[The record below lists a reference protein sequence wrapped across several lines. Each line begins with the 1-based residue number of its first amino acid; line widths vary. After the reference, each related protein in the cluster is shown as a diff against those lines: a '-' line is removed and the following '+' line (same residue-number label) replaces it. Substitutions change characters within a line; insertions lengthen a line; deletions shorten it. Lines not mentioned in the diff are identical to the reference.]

1 MGRRIDGIARLDF
14 RENAALHVRPQR
26 MVLGNG
32 LHKRYLERAAWMFL
46 TRQAY
51 AIGVEGGSWLS

>member
-32 LHKRYLERAAWMFL
+32 LHKRYLERAAWMF
-46 TRQAY
+46 
-51 AIGVEGGSWLS
+51 